1 MSGISLDHVAA
12 LDALATLVADG
23 EEQHQ
28 RHIASR
34 PNLPA
39 SSAGR
44 GFTDRGAAI
53 ATMLQK
59 VHEEGANRLQAV
71 RTTADAAVEQVRMFR
86 DVDKNFS
93 TQFSGQ
99 P

>member
-1 MSGISLDHVAA
+1 MSEISLDHMSA

-28 RHIASR
+28 RHVASR

-39 SSAGR
+39 SAAGR

-53 ATMLQK
+53 ASMLQK
-59 VHEEGANRLQAV
+59 VHDEGANRLQAV
-71 RTTADAAVEQVRMFR
+71 RTTAGAAVEQVRVFR
-86 DVDKNFS
+86 DVDKNFA